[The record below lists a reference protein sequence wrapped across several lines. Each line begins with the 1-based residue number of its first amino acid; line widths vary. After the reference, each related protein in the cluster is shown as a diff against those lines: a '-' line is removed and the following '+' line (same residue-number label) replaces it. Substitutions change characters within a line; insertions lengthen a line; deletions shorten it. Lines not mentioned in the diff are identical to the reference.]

1 VIRVGTDEGFHTEQG
16 HVVEVVVSEI
26 DAVVEDPFRV
36 AVMTAVWAVEIVL
49 AVAVNVAVVEPDET
63 ATEAGVVSSGV
74 LLDNVTGRQPVGAG
88 PLKVIV
94 QVLLAPDAKD
104 WGEHL
109 RLLTATGAARLMD
122 ALTATPLAV
131 AVTVAVLLLGI
142 VPAETGKLAVL
153 LPAATLTEAGVD
165 KTMLLSERV
174 TVMPP
179 AGAALFSVTVQTPTP
194 PDWRVAGLQA
204 NPVG

>member
-1 VIRVGTDEGFHTEQG
+1 
-16 HVVEVVVSEI
+16 
-26 DAVVEDPFRV
+26 
-36 AVMTAVWAVEIVL
+36 L
-49 AVAVNVAVVEPDET
+49 AVNVAVVEPGET

-88 PLKVIV
+88 VLNVMV
-94 QVLLAPDAKD
+94 QVLLAPEDKD

-109 RLLTATGAARLMD
+109 RLLTVTGAARLME

-153 LPAATLTEAGVD
+153 LPAAALTEAGVVN
-165 KTMLLSERV
+165 TTLLSERV
-174 TVMPP
+174 TTMPP
-179 AGAALFSVTVQTPTP
+179 AGAALFSVTVQTLTP